1 MQVKYNPCVI
11 VSAGVEFAPQMRQ
24 PWLNFSIDPLT
35 TSEVARMLGISQ
47 SRVRQ
52 YILAKRLKAK
62 KLGRDL
68 VVEREEAERFKR
80 EGRLPEGRPASGE
93 HKPLRKR

>member
-1 MQVKYNPCVI
+1 
-11 VSAGVEFAPQMRQ
+11 
-24 PWLNFSIDPLT
+24 
-35 TSEVARMLGISQ
+35 MLGISQ

-52 YILAKRLKAK
+52 FILAKRLKAR

-80 EGRLPEGRPASGE
+80 EGRLPEGRPASAGR
-93 HKPLRKR
+93 KPSRKR

>member
-1 MQVKYNPCVI
+1 
-11 VSAGVEFAPQMRQ
+11 
-24 PWLNFSIDPLT
+24 
-35 TSEVARMLGISQ
+35 MLGISQ

-68 VVEREEAERFKR
+68 VVEREEAERFLR
-80 EGRLPEGRPASGE
+80 EGRLPEGRPSGAGK
-93 HKPLRKR
+93 KPLRKG

>member
-1 MQVKYNPCVI
+1 
-11 VSAGVEFAPQMRQ
+11 
-24 PWLNFSIDPLT
+24 
-35 TSEVARMLGISQ
+35 
-47 SRVRQ
+47 
-52 YILAKRLKAK
+52 
-62 KLGRDL
+62 L

>member
-1 MQVKYNPCVI
+1 
-11 VSAGVEFAPQMRQ
+11 
-24 PWLNFSIDPLT
+24 
-35 TSEVARMLGISQ
+35 MLGISQ

-68 VVEREEAERFKR
+68 VVEREEAERFRR
-80 EGRLPEGRPASGE
+80 EGRLPEGRPANVRT
-93 HKPLRKR
+93 KPLRKR